1 LSEPTPAPAIP
12 SSLDA
17 LETTSNSPQS
27 EEREDLSPLQADN
40 PAQRRLHARDLWR
53 RAKIVECLHHAGGPA
68 ERRVA
73 TKVASCCRFPIVVAT
88 TGGKAAVRLMRCK
101 HRLCPTC
108 GRLRAHRVAEVITKA
123 IQRMNA
129 PRFITLTQI
138 ADESSWEA
146 RYASLASA
154 FRTLRTHRA
163 WRSRV
168 TGGIYATET
177 TFNQSTSRWHVH
189 MHCVVDG
196 DFFPQKLL
204 SEEWAKAS
212 GGSKIVDI
220 RAIHDREKAAA
231 YIAKYVGKPSQP
243 ENWPAA
249 KICEYALQSKGKRT
263 WHTFG
268 KLHNLKISDD
278 LPDDGQKTEQ
288 VLCGTQRLMAEARKV
303 CGDSLRA

>member
-1 LSEPTPAPAIP
+1 
-12 SSLDA
+12 
-17 LETTSNSPQS
+17 
-27 EEREDLSPLQADN
+27 
-40 PAQRRLHARDLWR
+40 
-53 RAKIVECLHHAGGPA
+53 
-68 ERRVA
+68 
-73 TKVASCCRFPIVVAT
+73 
-88 TGGKAAVRLMRCK
+88 
-101 HRLCPTC
+101 
-108 GRLRAHRVAEVITKA
+108 
-123 IQRMNA
+123 MNA

-220 RAIHDREKAAA
+220 RAIHDREKAAT

-288 VLCGTQRLMAEARKV
+288 VLCGTQRLMAEARKG
-303 CGDSLRA
+303 CGDSLRACMLLSKLGPSVAKSVGVQVEEAVSWYRPLDDAEHRFVIETCAVVYARHVEHDKRDWSASARKEALARERAKQRMLFVTKLFDGG